1 MPAPPQIP
9 AAREAS
15 SSTMAF
21 SQGGFQPDPKI
32 PAPHPKRIVIC
43 CDGTWQSSV
52 SGIKSVP
59 SNITRIA
66 RSLART
72 GLDPRHAENNKVWDQ
87 IVYYDAGLGTGV
99 FSIAEKIKQGQLG
112 MGFVG
117 NVIQAY
123 NFISLNYAPGDQ
135 IFCFGFSRGAYTAR
149 AVAGLVNDIGVLSP
163 RDMQD
168 FPELFAL
175 YQANTDSH
183 GFRKSKEYRLWVTG
197 ELAAEQPPTAPPGA
211 YQEPPRY
218 VKPPHRQ
225 ASEASRV
232 VEVVGVFD
240 TVGSLGVPDTQS
252 EVLDFGLQG
261 ISKLFG
267 VPKVGFHN
275 VSLSP
280 YIKHAFQAL
289 ALDEHRGPF
298 TPTLWHVPPAP
309 TKDSAKPPR
318 TKKTLDQLRE
328 DSRAAQAGG
337 NEDEIDRAW
346 EAMIDYE
353 MEMHLEKLDSDLLQV
368 WFPGVHVNIGGGSTD
383 MLGPRKG
390 DFEQLS
396 TITLAWMIEQASP
409 YLQFNPNLPQTIV
422 EDRMTLITPILKDL
436 AHTRAE
442 AATHESHWAITR
454 AFEYLASSTHAHSA
468 ADKAKIETQTA
479 TLAAAAYR
487 ASNGWATGPIVDS
500 FTGVMKI
507 AGSVTRTPGRYNR
520 KDDAG
525 NDVGVTNEQIHPSVK
540 YRFDQR
546 GEWSP
551 ALEGFTRREATVEV
565 PSADGQSVEAQK
577 RYVWSN
583 ADGVTVPEYV
593 IRSGDVFTRYVASL
607 DDTLDKKQ
615 EGASGAAA
623 VAAPG
628 EGAASRYLD
637 GIDQYLGLKTG
648 ESAAK

>member
-1 MPAPPQIP
+1 M
-9 AAREAS
+9 
-15 SSTMAF
+15 TF
-21 SQGGFQPDPKI
+21 SQGGFQPDPRF
-32 PAPHPKRIVIC
+32 PAPHPKRIVVC

-66 RSLART
+66 RSIART
-72 GLDPRHAENNKVWDQ
+72 GLDTDHAQNNKVWDQ
-87 IVYYDAGLGTGV
+87 VVYYDAGLGTGV
-99 FSIAEKIKQGQLG
+99 FSIAEKIKQGDLG

-117 NVIQAY
+117 NVIEAY
-123 NFISLNYAPGDQ
+123 NFIALNYSPGDQ

-149 AVAGLVNDIGVLSP
+149 AVAGLVTDIGVLSP

-183 GFRKSKEYRLWVTG
+183 GFRKSKEYREWVTG
-197 ELAAEQPPTAPPGA
+197 VLADEQPPRAPPGA

-218 VKPPHRQ
+218 KTPPHRQ
-225 ASEASRV
+225 APEASRV

-252 EVLDFGLQG
+252 DVLDFGLQG

-309 TKDSAKPPR
+309 AKDSDEPPR
-318 TKKTLDQLRE
+318 SKKTLDQLRE
-328 DSRAAQAGG
+328 ESRAALASG
-337 NEDEIDRAW
+337 NEDDIDRTW

-353 MEMHLEKLDSDLLQV
+353 MEMHLEELDSDLLQV

-383 MLGPRKG
+383 MLKDKKG

-409 YLQFNPNLPQTIV
+409 YLQFNPNLAQTIV
-422 EDRMTLITPILKDL
+422 EDRMTLITPILKTL

-442 AATHESHWAITR
+442 EAAAHESHWAITK
-454 AFEYLASSTHAHSA
+454 AFEYIASSTHLYKPSHSHSA
-468 ADKAKIETQTA
+468 TEHADMQAQAA

-507 AGSVTRTPGRYNR
+507 AGSVTRTPGRYNK
-520 KDDAG
+520 KDSAG
-525 NDVGVTNEQIHPSVK
+525 NDIGVTNEQIHPSVK
-540 YRFDQR
+540 YRFDKR
-546 GEWSP
+546 DEWSP
-551 ALEGFTRREATVEV
+551 ALKGFQRRETTVQV
-565 PSADGQSVEAQK
+565 PGGADGQTRTEK
-577 RYVWSN
+577 RFEWYN
-583 ADGVTVPEYV
+583 ADGVRIPEYV
-593 IRSGDVFTRYVASL
+593 IKAEDVFTRYVANL
-607 DDTLDKKQ
+607 DDTTDEKKQ
-615 EGASGAAA
+615 QGVPGS
-623 VAAPG
+623 VIAAPG
-628 EGAASRYLD
+628 DGAASRFLG
-637 GIDQYLGLKTG
+637 GIDRVLGLKTR
-648 ESAAK
+648 ESELV